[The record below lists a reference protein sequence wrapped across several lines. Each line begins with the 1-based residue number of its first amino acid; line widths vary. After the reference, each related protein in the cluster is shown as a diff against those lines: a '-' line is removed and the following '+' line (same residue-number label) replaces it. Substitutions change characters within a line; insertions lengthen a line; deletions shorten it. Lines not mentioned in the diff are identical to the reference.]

1 MARFSSL
8 LSFSLA
14 LLIFLHG
21 STAQQF
27 PNECQLDQLNA
38 LEPSYVLK
46 AEAGRIEVWD
56 HHAPQLRCSG
66 VSFVRYIIES
76 KGLYLPSFFST
87 AKLSFVAK
95 GRGLMGRV
103 VPGCAETFQDSSVF
117 QPGGGSPFGGQQ
129 GQQGQQGQGQQGQQ
143 GQGFRDMHQK
153 VEHIR
158 TGDTIATHPGV
169 AQWFYNDGNKPLVIV
184 SVLDLASNQNQL
196 DRNPRPFYLAG
207 NNPQG
212 QVWLQG
218 REQQPQKNILNGFTP
233 EVIAQAFKINVRTA
247 QQLQNQQDNRGN
259 IVRVQGP
266 FSVIRPPLRSQRPQ
280 EEVNGLEET
289 ICSARCTDNLDD
301 PSNADVYKPQLGYI
315 STLNS
320 YDLPI
325 LRVLRLSALRGS
337 IHQNA
342 MVLPQWNANANAVLY
357 VTDGEAHVQVVND
370 NGDRV
375 FDGQVS
381 QGQLLAIPQGFS
393 VVKRAT
399 SEQFWWIEFK
409 TNANA
414 QINTL
419 AGRTSVLRGL
429 PLEVIS
435 NGYQISLEEA
445 RRVKFNTIETT
456 LTHSSGP
463 ASYGRPRKAD
473 A

>member
-1 MARFSSL
+1 MARLSPL
-8 LSFSLA
+8 LSFSLT

-38 LEPSYVLK
+38 LEPSHVLK

-66 VSFVRYIIES
+66 VSFVRYIIEYQ
-76 KGLYLPSFFST
+76 GLYLPSFLNT

-95 GRGLMGRV
+95 GQGLMGRV
-103 VPGCAETFQDSSVF
+103 IPGCAETFQDSSVF
-117 QPGGGSPFGGQQ
+117 QQGSPFGEG
-129 GQQGQQGQGQQGQQ
+129 QGQGQQGQQQGQ

-158 TGDTIATHPGV
+158 SGDTIATHPGV
-169 AQWFYNDGNKPLVIV
+169 AQWFYNNGKQPLVIV
-184 SVLDLASNQNQL
+184 AVMDLASHQNQL

-212 QVWLQG
+212 QSWLRG
-218 REQQPQKNILNGFTP
+218 RGQQPQNNILNGFSP
-233 EVIAQAFKINVRTA
+233 EVLAQAFKIDVRTA

-266 FSVIRPPLRSQRPQ
+266 FGVIRPPLRSQRPQ
-280 EEVNGLEET
+280 EEESNGLEET

-337 IHQNA
+337 IRQNA

-357 VTDGEAHVQVVND
+357 VTDGEAHIQVVND
-370 NGDRV
+370 NGERV

-399 SEQFWWIEFK
+399 SDLFRWVEFK
-409 TNANA
+409 TNENA

-419 AGRTSVLRGL
+419 AGRTSVMAGL
-429 PLEVIS
+429 PLEVIA